1 MTLPP
6 KLRPARSS
14 DAASL
19 AALSIEIW
27 IGTYLREGVSSFF
40 ADFALQTFTIENL
53 SAQISDPN
61 EIVIVSENSKGLD
74 GYLRLSLGS
83 AAPVSG
89 CAELEISTLYVQPR
103 HHGKGIGA
111 ALLRAAITEAR
122 ALSVPSLWL
131 TTNAENAP
139 AIAFYQAKGFAKIGE
154 THFKIKDERYLNDV
168 LRLDLPPQS

>member
-1 MTLPP
+1 MTLPL
-6 KLRPARSS
+6 KLRPAKSS

-19 AALSIEIW
+19 VALSIEIW

-61 EIVIVSENSKGLD
+61 EIVIVSENTKGLD